1 MMSQLFQQLSHW
13 HIVRVTGPALRP
25 PSSDYFSSVLHKI
38 ELSMAYAAAAVAGI
52 FEYFIGFIKINENF
66 AFYPFSI

>member
-1 MMSQLFQQLSHW
+1 M
-13 HIVRVTGPALRP
+13 TGAALRP

-52 FEYFIGFIKINENF
+52 SEYLIGFIKINETF
-66 AFYPFSI
+66 AFYPFPI